1 VQYLVLCCRTANFP
15 SDFGKIDQLIVNTGS
30 NNQGDVMEF
39 VVILVVVVAVGAL
52 IYFNRSARSLDVNQD
67 GRVDAADAVAAMT
80 TAAEGVKSTVKKA
93 VVRAKTAGKSAAPK
107 STAKKPVVR
116 KTRSPKK

>member
-1 VQYLVLCCRTANFP
+1 MELVLV
-15 SDFGKIDQLIVNTGS
+15 LIVAVT
-30 NNQGDVMEF
+30 
-39 VVILVVVVAVGAL
+39 VGAL

-67 GRVDAADAVAAMT
+67 GRVDAADAVAAVT
-80 TAAEGVKSTVKKA
+80 AAAEGVKSTVKKA

-107 STAKKPVVR
+107 SIAKKPVVR